1 MDSNDQSL
9 VGEQVSTCVLERM
22 IGAGGM
28 GVVYLARQTRPSRH
42 VAVKLLK
49 PSVGLHTEAYQ
60 EFLTRFRREADVIA
74 QLDHINILPIYEYGE
89 ANNLAYL
96 IMPYLNGGSL
106 RTLLSERGTFSP
118 KEALVYIEQAA
129 SALQYA
135 HDHKIVHRDI
145 KPANMLFH
153 SDGRLVL
160 VDFGIA
166 RILHDSTEESAE
178 SITRTG
184 NFMGSVE
191 YMAPEMVQGRPVD
204 YRADI
209 YELGIVLYQLL
220 SGRVPFRGSSPFAL
234 AAMHIQDLPQPL
246 MELKPTISP
255 EINAV
260 VQKALAK
267 SPDERYQSVLE
278 FAEAYR
284 LVVSPS
290 MALLHEQMQLAGDLA
305 YKPWPNTHSIN
316 DNQTQPT
323 SNPDL
328 PFSSP
333 GNAGTPSNP
342 GISNSIDAGTADNAV
357 RPNTMYPPE
366 HYTPTVVPPPSPAQN
381 YLSQQQ
387 QQSQYQAYPYPP
399 VIMNTPQSYQ
409 TLAQGRGTQHV
420 LPEAGTTYSHS
431 ASNQPLPRNRRPEQR
446 HTALPWLISLLAL
459 CVIGL
464 VAFIAYTALPQLS
477 GHTIQLTPTAIVQ
490 STPTPA
496 TQPTPTPT
504 PTPTSNPSQ
513 LAAAAVQTYFSD
525 INQQDYESAYQ
536 QWDPNSSYRKATPYT
551 QFSSGFANTIHD
563 DATITGTSQNADGSY
578 TVAFILDS
586 TESTNSGNIV
596 KHFRGSYN
604 VADSSGQWEFESAQV
619 VQA

>member
-191 YMAPEMVQGRPVD
+191 YMAPEMVRGQTVD

-234 AAMHIQDLPQPL
+234 AAMHIHDLPQPL

-316 DNQTQPT
+316 DDNQTQPT
-323 SNPDL
+323 SNPGS
-328 PFSSP
+328 F
-333 GNAGTPSNP
+333 
-342 GISNSIDAGTADNAV
+342 NSIDAGPADNAV

-387 QQSQYQAYPYPP
+387 QQSQYQPYPYPP
-399 VIMNTPQSYQ
+399 VSMNTPQSYQ
-409 TLAQGRGTQHV
+409 TPAWGGVPQHA
-420 LPEAGTTYSHS
+420 LPEAGTTYTHS
-431 ASNQPLPRNRRPEQR
+431 ASHQPLPENRQPQR
-446 HTALPWLISLLAL
+446 HHTILPWLVSLLAL
-459 CVIGL
+459 GVIGV
-464 VAFIAYTALPQLS
+464 VAFIAYTSLPQLL
-477 GHTIQLTPTAIVQ
+477 GHTPQ
-490 STPTPA
+490 STPVPTSIVQATPI

-504 PTPTSNPSQ
+504 PNPSQ
-513 LAAAAVQTYFSD
+513 LASATVQKYFSD

-536 QWDPNSSYRKATPYT
+536 QWDPNSSYRQATPYT

-563 DATITGTSQNADGSY
+563 DATITGASQNADGSY

-596 KHFRGSYN
+596 KHFRGSYD
-604 VADSSGQWEFESAQV
+604 VADNNGQWEFESAQV
-619 VQA
+619 VQVQ